1 MSVLK
6 KQFVEKDVQRLRN
19 IVRGKY
25 GEKTQLSVGYTK
37 KQEFHKEGDIWEEDG
52 RKWTIKDGIKQNIT
66 KLDSAKKSHKMPLL
80 CPECKK
86 VMNKRNDKTFYN
98 IHKMCFKCVSLKET
112 ELKNKGEYSEYETKI
127 KNDEIDN
134 KIKLFK
140 EYIQEKL
147 QEKSSYV
154 TEAGDIEKWRGELNK
169 DEVEEYTKNI
179 VTYLEGLKT

>member
-1 MSVLK
+1 M
-6 KQFVEKDVQRLRN
+6 
-19 IVRGKY
+19 
-25 GEKTQLSVGYTK
+25 
-37 KQEFHKEGDIWEEDG
+37 W
-52 RKWTIKDGIKQNIT
+52 
-66 KLDSAKKSHKMPLL
+66 
-80 CPECKK
+80 
-86 VMNKRNDKTFYN
+86 
-98 IHKMCFKCVSLKET
+98 FKCVSLKET

>member
-1 MSVLK
+1 
-6 KQFVEKDVQRLRN
+6 
-19 IVRGKY
+19 
-25 GEKTQLSVGYTK
+25 
-37 KQEFHKEGDIWEEDG
+37 
-52 RKWTIKDGIKQNIT
+52 
-66 KLDSAKKSHKMPLL
+66 MPLL

>member
-1 MSVLK
+1 MLNK
-6 KQFVEKDVQRLRN
+6 EFKRKDVERMRN
-19 IVRGKY
+19 LIKGKVD
-25 GEKTQLSVGYTK
+25 ESSELQVGYTTK
-37 KQEFHKEGDIWEEDG
+37 KKDYKEGDVWEEG
-52 RKWTIKDGIKQNIT
+52 NKKWTIKDGIKQTYT
-66 KLDSAKKSHKMPLL
+66 KLDKAKKEAILPLF
-80 CPECKK
+80 CPNCGSLMK
-86 VMNKRNDKTFYN
+86 KRNDTKMYN